1 MDKSIP
7 PEWID
12 RIFHRLG
19 EIYGAGFTDRI
30 RSTDS
35 FYELEKTRWRNGL
48 YGATADEIKK
58 VIELCRIGI
67 IRRPPSVIDFYH
79 YCKGHNLPPIRG
91 LTSKDDQS
99 LVNKLYQQLIRD
111 VDT

>member
-7 PEWID
+7 PAWID

-19 EIYGAGFTDRI
+19 EIYGEAFTAKLCE
-30 RSTDS
+30 
-35 FYELEKTRWRNGL
+35 YQKTIWRNGL

-58 VIELCRIGI
+58 VIELCRIGV

-79 YCKGHNLPPIRG
+79 YCKGHNLPPIKG
-91 LTSKDDQS
+91 LSSKDDQS
-99 LVNKLYQQLIRD
+99 LVNKLYFQLMKD
-111 VDT
+111 ADE